1 MNITT
6 SDIKIYE
13 CKLLGTKSSKLVN
26 ALKQIDIAHFLGFY
40 KQLKKKKQKKKCAR
54 IDGDLLKY
62 LKNIQLHKK
71 ELHYMVN
78 YKFKDSVTVLKTI
91 LEEIKN

>member
-6 SDIKIYE
+6 SDIKIDE

-40 KQLKKKKQKKKCAR
+40 KQLKKKSKKKCAR

>member
-6 SDIKIYE
+6 SDVKIDE

-40 KQLKKKKQKKKCAR
+40 KQLKKKKKKKKQKK
-54 IDGDLLKY
+54 
-62 LKNIQLHKK
+62 N
-71 ELHYMVN
+71 
-78 YKFKDSVTVLKTI
+78 VL
-91 LEEIKN
+91 E

>member
-6 SDIKIYE
+6 SDVKIDE

-40 KQLKKKKQKKKCAR
+40 KQLKKKKSKKKMC
-54 IDGDLLKY
+54 
-62 LKNIQLHKK
+62 
-71 ELHYMVN
+71 
-78 YKFKDSVTVLKTI
+78 
-91 LEEIKN
+91 